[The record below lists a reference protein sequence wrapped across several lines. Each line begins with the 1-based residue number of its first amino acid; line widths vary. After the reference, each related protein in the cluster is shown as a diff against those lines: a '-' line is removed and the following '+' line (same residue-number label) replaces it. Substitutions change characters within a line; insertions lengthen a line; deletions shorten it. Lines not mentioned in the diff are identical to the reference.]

1 MKSQRVDDGQSAD
14 NGLRSSRVPVLRGPA
29 RQENARNREPC
40 YFGTTETRNGKNG
53 GVKPP
58 L

>member
-29 RQENARNREPC
+29 RPENARNREPC
-40 YFGTTETRNGKNG
+40 YFRTTETRDGKMAE
-53 GVKPP
+53 
-58 L
+58 